1 MAYGFN
7 MGDLRICADVLES
20 YISKDSKVVPYQDIR
35 YIFGEIMYGGHITD
49 FFDRRTNNTYLAVIF
64 NESVVINRGD
74 LAPGLQSPDSTAFDY
89 NAYNNLINKSLP
101 SESPII
107 YGLHPNAEVGF
118 LTSRQKAYLK
128 SCFVLKLDLPLA
140 VVTPEEL

>member
-1 MAYGFN
+1 MAVKGGVAPTASTWATCVFALTCSSLIYQGQQS
-7 MGDLRICADVLES
+7 RA
-20 YISKDSKVVPYQDIR
+20 VPGHCF

-49 FFDRRTNNTYLAVIF
+49 FFDRRTNNTYLARHP

-101 SESPII
+101 SESPH
-107 YGLHPNAEVGF
+107 YLWP
-118 LTSRQKAYLK
+118 TS
-128 SCFVLKLDLPLA
+128 
-140 VVTPEEL
+140 